1 MKKMMTAV
9 LLTASLATLAACGG
23 GNGADKNGDGKIT
36 KEEMAAEAGNVQ
48 IEAGEWEI
56 TNEITSVDM
65 DEAKIPAEARGAADA
80 MTKAMVGKPQ
90 VSRTCVTEE
99 QAKKPGADFFQTGDN
114 GDCKYKEFVMSG
126 GTLKLAMTC
135 TGPAEPGMKDRP
147 SADIKMNGKYTANSY
162 DLTATFSSEL
172 PQMGTMAFNAKTT
185 GKRIGECP
193 APKG

>member
-9 LLTASLATLAACGG
+9 LMTASLATLAACGG
-23 GNGADKNGDGKIT
+23 GTGADKDGDGKIT
-36 KEEMAAEAGNVQ
+36 KDEMASEASNVK

-80 MTKAMVGKPQ
+80 MIKGMVGQKQ
-90 VSRTCVTEE
+90 VTKNCVTEE
-99 QAKKPGADFFQTGDN
+99 QAKKPGADFFQTGDS
-114 GDCKYKEFVMSG
+114 GDCTYKEFVMSD

-135 TGPAEPGMKDRP
+135 TSPADPASKEKAT
-147 SADIKMNGKYTANSY
+147 ADITMNGKYTATSY